1 MKYNKVFLI
10 VLFFLFFS
18 FINAKALE
26 NKIELKID
34 NEIITTID
42 IVNEIN
48 YLNVL
53 NVNFNMMDYNQKYA
67 AAKESLIRE
76 KIKKIEIN
84 KFNNQNLKSSILR
97 ELLEKTYKN
106 NGFETLKSFE
116 KHLNSN
122 SLTLETI
129 KQKITIEALWNQI
142 IFSKFS
148 SQIKIEEDKIKN
160 EVLQNV
166 NNKSI
171 FYNLSEILINIENLK
186 DKSEKIDLIKE
197 EINKKGFENA
207 ALLYSASE
215 TSKLG
220 GKIGWVNLNTI
231 NQTIKNSLLDLKI
244 GDTTDAIFFSTGF
257 IILKINDIKQEEIKI
272 NLDEEVQ
279 KLINVKK
286 NQQLNQFSII
296 YFKKLRKN
304 LKINEI

>member
-1 MKYNKVFLI
+1 MKYSKDFLI
-10 VLFFLFFS
+10 LLFFLFF
-18 FINAKALE
+18 FLTNTKALE
-26 NKIELKID
+26 NKIEIKIE
-34 NEIITTID
+34 NEIITTLD

-48 YLNVL
+48 YLNIL
-53 NVNFNMMDYNQKYA
+53 SVNFNMMDYNQKYV

-76 KIKKIEIN
+76 KVKKIEIN
-84 KFNNQNLKSSILR
+84 KFNNQNLESSILK
-97 ELLEKTYKN
+97 ELVEKTYKN
-106 NGFETLKSFE
+106 IGFESLKNFE

-122 SLTLETI
+122 SLTLEMI

-148 SQIKIEEDKIKN
+148 SKINIEEDKIKQ
-160 EVLQNV
+160 EVLKNG

-186 DKSEKIDLIKE
+186 DKSEKIDLINN
-197 EINKKGFENA
+197 EINKNGFENA

-220 GKIGWVNLNTI
+220 GKIGWVNLNAI
-231 NQTIKNSLLDLKI
+231 NQKIKNSLLNLNI
-244 GDTTDAIFFSTGF
+244 GDTTDAIFSSTGF
-257 IILKINDIKQEEIKI
+257 LILKINDIKEEEIKT

-304 LKINEI
+304 LKIDEI